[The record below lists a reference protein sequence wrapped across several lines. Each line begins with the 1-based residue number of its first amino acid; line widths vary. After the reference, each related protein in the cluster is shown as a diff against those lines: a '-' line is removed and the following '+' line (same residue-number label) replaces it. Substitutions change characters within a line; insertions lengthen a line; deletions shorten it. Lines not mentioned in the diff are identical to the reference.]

1 MSRTANRFDF
11 DPRALEDRKAKTIKD
26 SPADKWYNCAI
37 NDKRMKLGTNVEHMK
52 RNIFRYRA
60 ISDWS
65 RDQYGGCILKRAWSS
80 P

>member
-1 MSRTANRFDF
+1 MFLQKQVNVFAFPRCHSRC
-11 DPRALEDRKAKTIKD
+11 